1 MDMSTARRSTRT
13 GKRKAKAPR
22 RPARR
27 YLPKSPTGISGFD
40 EVTGGGLPR
49 GRTALVCGGPGCGK
63 TLFGLEFL
71 VRGVTE
77 FGEPGVFIAF
87 EEKPEELVQNVE
99 SLGFDLGRLLKTG
112 KLGMDYVHLDRSEI
126 DETGEYDLEG
136 LFVRLGHAIDQVGA
150 KRVVLDT
157 IEALFASLDNHAIL
171 RAELRRLFAWL
182 KDRKVTAVITCER
195 GEGTL
200 TRHGL
205 EEYVSDCVIL
215 LDHRVLSQVSTRR
228 LRVVKYR
235 GTAHG
240 THEYPFLIDQDG
252 LSVIPITSVGSLNH
266 AASNERIGT
275 GIRRLDEMLGGKGF
289 YRGSSILLT
298 GGAGTGKT
306 SLAAHFAQAS
316 ARRGERCLYVAFE
329 ESEAQLIRNMRSI
342 GLGLESQVRRGMLRF
357 HATRSTRHGL
367 EMHLAMMHKMVDDY
381 RPAVVVIDPISN
393 LMRGGTAEDAGEM
406 LVRLLDYLRSLQ
418 ITAVLTSLSGGGG
431 TVDESPLG
439 VSSLVDAWLGL
450 KNVVGHGARSRTLSV
465 LKSRGMQHAQDV
477 REFLLTNRG
486 IDLRA
491 LDQDRA
497 GQQRVVGRR

>member
-1 MDMSTARRSTRT
+1 MSTARRSTRT

-22 RPARR
+22 RSVRR
-27 YLPKSPTGISGFD
+27 SLPKSPTGISGFD
-40 EVTGGGLPR
+40 EITGGGLPR

-71 VRGVTE
+71 VRGVME
-77 FGEPGVFIAF
+77 FDEPGVFVAF
-87 EEKPEELVQNVE
+87 EEKPDELVQNVE
-99 SLGFDLGRLLKTG
+99 SLGFDLGRLMKTG
-112 KLGMDYVHLDRSEI
+112 KLAVDYVHLDRSEI

-136 LFVRLGHAIDQVGA
+136 LFVRLGYAIDTVGA

-182 KDRKVTAVITCER
+182 KARKVTAVITCER

-215 LDHRVLSQVSTRR
+215 LDHRVLGQVSTRR

-240 THEYPFLIDQDG
+240 THEYPFLIDRDG
-252 LSVIPITSVGSLNH
+252 LSVIPITSVGMNH
-266 AASNERIGT
+266 AASEQRVGS
-275 GIRRLDEMLGGKGF
+275 GVRRLDEMLGGKGF
-289 YRGSSILLT
+289 YRGSSILIT
-298 GGAGTGKT
+298 GSAGTGKT

-329 ESEAQLIRNMRSI
+329 ESESQLVRNMRSI
-342 GLGLESQVRRGMLRF
+342 GISLEGQVRRGTLRF

-367 EMHLAMMHKMVDDY
+367 EMHLAMLHKIVDDY
-381 RPAVVVIDPISN
+381 RPEAVVIDPISN
-393 LMRGGTAEDAGEM
+393 LMGGGTVEDAGDM
-406 LVRLLDYLRSLQ
+406 LIRLLDYLRSRQ
-418 ITAVLTSLSGGGG
+418 ITAVLTSLTGG
-431 TVDESPLG
+431 ESVVEIDQTELG
-439 VSSLVDAWLGL
+439 VSSLVDAWLIL
-450 KNVVGHGARSRTLSV
+450 RNVVRHGERTRTLSV
-465 LKSRGMQHAQDV
+465 LKSRGMHHANDV
-477 REFLLTNRG
+477 REFLLTDRG

-491 LDQDRA
+491 FDPDRV
-497 GQQRVVGRR
+497 GPQRTRIRR